1 VISPTL
7 QFDEQASRRVE
18 ATYKTPDVVAQ
29 REHVLAALALEPGER
44 VIDVGS
50 GPGLLA
56 CQMAAVVGPTG
67 AVIGV
72 DASDSMLALANA
84 RRPPAGSAAVEFKQA
99 MVDALPFP
107 DASFDVA
114 VSTQVY
120 EYVQDVPRAL
130 TELHRLLRPGGRV
143 VILDTDWDSIVC
155 HSRDPGLTARVLAA
169 WEEHLVDPRLPRRLR
184 RMLVDCGFA
193 LGGCEVVPLL
203 NVGYDR
209 NTYSAGMMELVAEF
223 IAGRAGVS
231 AQEAATWLSDLVALG
246 EDYFFSL
253 NRYLFT
259 AVRS

>member
-1 VISPTL
+1 
-7 QFDEQASRRVE
+7 
-18 ATYKTPDVVAQ
+18 
-29 REHVLAALALEPGER
+29 VLAALALEPGER

-56 CQMAAVVGPTG
+56 CQMAAVVGPAG
-67 AVIGV
+67 AVVGV
-72 DASDSMLALANA
+72 DASDSMLALAKA
-84 RRPPAGSAAVEFKQA
+84 RRPPAGSAAVEFKHA
-99 MVDALPFP
+99 MADALPFP

-120 EYVQDVPRAL
+120 EYVPDVPRAL
-130 TELHRLLRPGGRV
+130 MELHRLLRPGGRV

-169 WEEHLVDPRLPRRLR
+169 WEEHLVDPGLPRSLR
-184 RMLVDCGFA
+184 RMLIDCGFA
-193 LGGCEVVPLL
+193 LEGCEVVPLL

-209 NTYSAGMMELVAEF
+209 NTYSAGMIELVAEF
-223 IAGRAGVS
+223 VAGRGGVR
-231 AQEAATWLSDLVALG
+231 AEEAASWLSDLVALG